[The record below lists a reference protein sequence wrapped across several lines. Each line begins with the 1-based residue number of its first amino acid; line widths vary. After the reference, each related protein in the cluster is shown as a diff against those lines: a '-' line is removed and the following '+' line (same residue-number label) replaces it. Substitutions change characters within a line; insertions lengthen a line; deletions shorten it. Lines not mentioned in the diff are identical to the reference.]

1 MGSPGQIPDYRGGHH
16 RSIVGAIVLIGI
28 GILFLLENMGLWEWH
43 DLGYWFAHY
52 WPLLLIL
59 WGIVH
64 LLEYYDARR
73 RGTRSYGIGAGGV
86 FLLFLI
92 VLFGLA
98 ATRASRWDWPAIG
111 EHFNS
116 PDFPFY
122 WGHSYAYEDQLS
134 QAFPAGASL
143 HIVDD
148 HGGVN
153 VTVSQDNNV
162 HVTVRKRVNADRQS
176 EADKWNDE
184 TKPQFTLT
192 GQTLNLSA
200 NTQGAGSRHF
210 VAADLD
216 VAVPRKAAVV
226 ISNGHGDVSVQD
238 RDGDTTVTNKHGE
251 VDLNNIQGNVQLN
264 LDHSSA
270 RLAQIASNVDIEGQ
284 ADDVSLEDV
293 KGVVQ
298 LNGDFMES
306 LRLSNIAKAVTFKSP
321 RTSLDFAK
329 ITGDVNLD
337 NGDLRASGIT
347 GPVHIDTRSKDIQLE
362 EVNGDVHVVNEN
374 GLVEI
379 HMLKAAS
386 MQVDNR
392 QGDIQVYL
400 PEKAA
405 FQLNAK
411 TNGGEVQSDFESI
424 SISNRDDE
432 GTGSGT
438 VKGGGPHLVLN
449 NEHGSI
455 EIHKGTAVAEA
466 PSHPDSAAG
475 SSDDSE
481 EPSNN

>member
-1 MGSPGQIPDYRGGHH
+1 MGSPGQIPNYRGGHH
-16 RSIVGAIVLIGI
+16 RSIVGAIVLIAI
-28 GILFLLENMGLWEWH
+28 GVLFLLQNMGILEWR

-59 WGIVH
+59 WGIIH

-73 RGTRSYGIGAGGV
+73 RGSHAYGIGAGGI

-98 ATRASRWDWPAIG
+98 ATRASRWNWPAIG
-111 EHFNS
+111 EHFNN

-122 WGHSYAYEDQLS
+122 WGHSYAYQDQLT

-153 VTVSQDNNV
+153 VTVSQDNSV

-176 EADKWNDE
+176 DADKWNDE

-192 GQTLNLSA
+192 GQTLNLNA
-200 NTQGAGSRHF
+200 NTQGAGRHF

-216 VAVPRKAAVV
+216 VAVPRKAALV
-226 ISNGHGDVSVQD
+226 ISNGHGDVNVQD
-238 RDGDTTVTNKHGE
+238 REGDTTVTNQHGE
-251 VDLNNIQGNVQLN
+251 VDLTNIQGNVQLN

-270 RLAQIASNVDIEGQ
+270 RLAQIAANVQIEGR

-293 KGVVQ
+293 KGMVQ

-306 LRLSNIAKAVTFKSP
+306 LRLSNIAKSVTFKSP
-321 RTSLDFAK
+321 RTTLDFAK

-337 NGDLRASGIT
+337 SGDLRASGIS
-347 GPVHIDTRSKDIQLE
+347 GPVRIDTRSKDIQLE
-362 EVNGDVHVVNEN
+362 DVSGDVHVDNEN

-379 HMLKAAS
+379 HMIKAAS
-386 MQVDNR
+386 MQVNNR

-411 TNGGEVQSDFESI
+411 TAGGEVQSDFDSI
-424 SISNRDDE
+424 AISNRGDG

-455 EIHKGTAVAEA
+455 EIHRGTAVAEA
-466 PSHPDSAAG
+466 PSHSG
-475 SSDDSE
+475 SMPGDSDDSE
-481 EPSNN
+481 GPSNN